1 MVWPTSLVQ
10 QTTGFL
16 SGPIF
21 SFETQE
27 HLCLHSMC
35 FLSWWILP
43 PTPAPWR
50 WAVSSCSTSMA
61 LIEGK
66 ERESCCFYVY
76 IYATGLLKVAA
87 VSTSVKA
94 GAGGEG
100 QAQEFSI
107 SSAAGERRPPWC
119 RRSEEGFIEEGC
131 ASWVNTRAGFIPTV
145 VIYIDMR
152 VCGGDLIKLNIYLK
166 NPQTLLEL
174 DLFADTGICHK
185 WWFNFHLLF
194 QKKIHF
200 IPDSQGVIAK
210 ELFLVRALQIHPAL
224 QYSDEISLHYYY
236 YYRYC
241 YNCYY
246 CYICASIDCI
256 FIGIGILVLVLVL
269 ELGIEC
275 WLWDSLSFLYTQFLS
290 YLVLKEVKEVCLDL
304 SNRQAAEFFLFT
316 LRGDWRTFA
325 LRLSFLHM
333 RGQRLWEGFV
343 ACLWLLKA
351 SLARW
356 RKLPFRSGWKWEKTS
371 NN

>member
-1 MVWPTSLVQ
+1 MQKLWG
-10 QTTGFL
+10 GFYRGRLCQL
-16 SGPIF
+16 SQYQGRF
-21 SFETQE
+21 HTY
-27 HLCLHSMC
+27 CGNLH
-35 FLSWWILP
+35 
-43 PTPAPWR
+43 R
-50 WAVSSCSTSMA
+50 Y
-61 LIEGK
+61 G
-66 ERESCCFYVY
+66 
-76 IYATGLLKVAA
+76 G
-87 VSTSVKA
+87 
-94 GAGGEG
+94 GGGE
-100 QAQEFSI
+100 
-107 SSAAGERRPPWC
+107 
-119 RRSEEGFIEEGC
+119 
-131 ASWVNTRAGFIPTV
+131 
-145 VIYIDMR
+145 
-152 VCGGDLIKLNIYLK
+152 LIKLNIYLK
-166 NPQTLLEL
+166 KKPQTFLEL

-185 WWFNFHLLF
+185 WWLNFHLLF

-210 ELFLVRALQIHPAL
+210 ELSLVRALQIHPAL

-236 YYRYC
+236 YYYYCHC

-256 FIGIGILVLVLVL
+256 FIRIGILVLVLVL

-275 WLWDSLSFLYTQFLS
+275 WLWGSLSFLYTQFLS

-333 RGQRLWEGFV
+333 RGQWLWEGFV

-356 RKLPFRSGWKWEKTS
+356 RKLPFRSGWMWEKTS
-371 NN
+371 NNEDQLNLRLWVTSINHSTLNKQGGHSLFTVPFAYFSCSVSVIAPTCLLSSWKWVFFKVGLILGW